1 VILLLTAVTVCAETP
16 RLAGKWRLNAERSE
30 DAKAK
35 LEDALKSAGLVGQRT
50 NAAGPN
56 RDLRDSEREQ
66 LRRTIETLIEA
77 SQVLEITQD
86 AKVVTIAEGNARE
99 RKFYTNGRPYQ
110 REDRR
115 GNRMT
120 IRARWQGERLS
131 IETRL
136 ADGGRFTETFELAPG
151 GQQLIATFTSA
162 DSRLKRPLV
171 IQRIYDAD
179 TTPTD

>member
-1 VILLLTAVTVCAETP
+1 M
-16 RLAGKWRLNAERSE
+16 AGKWRLNAERSE